1 MATLSY
7 PALRCSQMKD
17 GVQLVLFSAPAT
29 EIDEWAGVPQKKRA
43 SDDAE
48 TTGFQRDE
56 NEKRI
61 DDLVA
66 FMRDPHN
73 VIQNPL
79 LCATQADLC
88 GSVRF
93 VPSTSTDNQAAIP
106 GFLEIEVPDFSSMSL
121 LECMKHVKLL
131 LETRVPDLRTHA
143 VSIEL
148 INQLKQRIEVPASG
162 SEKSTD
168 EVDDQLDTAETSE
181 SPADRAEE
189 QEVTEVVFSDESH
202 ILDFW
207 HELAAR
213 IVILEELRDS
223 EDRQELLGFGIDAMI
238 AFLKPIVVMDGQHRL
253 RGALMTAKRV
263 ANESAEFQEVIEEAI
278 ANGDTPAVAQRR
290 AERYASR
297 ALPVSLLL
305 SGDPAEHV
313 FQFVVVNQKATPIG
327 KALLGTIV
335 STTLSNDELNR
346 VSTRLTKAGIQLE
359 QSRAVAYLSRNP
371 DSPFKDQVETGLA
384 GESGDRLAWSVL
396 ASLVRI
402 FQHLEGGKLFGQ
414 KIDFADKWRRDCVEN
429 SSIVS
434 GHESHGY
441 ETPFAYWSSPDGPW
455 RQVFIEFYKNI
466 RVEFGKE
473 DPESFAYWGLPKS
486 SNLFNKISLW
496 ILGADFFQFL
506 VDRRYG
512 IDSPN
517 DVRNLMLEWLDGVS
531 RDYFNRDWKM
541 AKTKK
546 DAPAIREQWA
556 KLWAD
561 YRKDPQRMPKS
572 TEYRKNI

>member
-1 MATLSY
+1 
-7 PALRCSQMKD
+7 MKN
-17 GVQLVLFSAPAT
+17 GVPLVLFSAPAT
-29 EIDEWAGVPQKKRA
+29 EIDEWAGVPQKKRT

-56 NEKRI
+56 NEKRV
-61 DDLVA
+61 DELVS

-79 LCATQADLC
+79 LCATQSDLC

-93 VPSTSTDNQAAIP
+93 VPSTSNEDQAAVP
-106 GFLEIEVPDFSSMSL
+106 GFLEIEVPDFTSMSL
-121 LECMKHVKLL
+121 LTCMKHVKQL
-131 LETRVPDLRTHA
+131 LESRVPELRTHA

-148 INQLKQRIEVPASG
+148 INQLKQRIEVPP
-162 SEKSTD
+162 SESETPAD
-168 EVDDQLDTAETSE
+168 EADDQIEAADTTE
-181 SPADRAEE
+181 SLADRAEE
-189 QEVTEVVFSDESH
+189 HEVTEVVFSDESH

-213 IVILEELRDS
+213 IHILEELKTLP
-223 EDRQELLGFGIDAMI
+223 DRQELLGFGIDAMI

-263 ANESAEFQEVIEEAI
+263 ANESTEFQEVIEESI
-278 ANGDTPAVAQRR
+278 ANGNTPAVAQRR
-290 AERYASR
+290 AERCASR
-297 ALPVSLLL
+297 DLPISLLL
-305 SGDPAEHV
+305 STDPAEHV

-414 KIDFADKWRRDCVEN
+414 KIDFADKWRRDCLEESNV
-429 SSIVS
+429 VS
-434 GHESHGY
+434 DYESHGY

-455 RQVFIEFYKNI
+455 RQVFIEFYENI
-466 RVEFGKE
+466 RVEFGKD

-486 SNLFNKISLW
+486 SNLFNKISFW

-506 VDRRYG
+506 VDRKYG
-512 IDSPN
+512 IDSPRE
-517 DVRNLMLEWLDGVS
+517 VRELMSEWLDGVS

-546 DAPAIREQWA
+546 DSPAIREQWS

-561 YRKDPQRMPKS
+561 YRKDPQRLPKS

>member
-1 MATLSY
+1 
-7 PALRCSQMKD
+7 MKD

-29 EIDEWAGVPQKKRA
+29 EIDEWAGVPQKKRT

-56 NEKRI
+56 NEKRV
-61 DDLVA
+61 DELVS

-79 LCATQADLC
+79 LCATQSDLC

-93 VPSTSTDNQAAIP
+93 VPSTSDENQAAVP
-106 GFLEIEVPDFSSMSL
+106 GFLEIDVPDFSSMSL
-121 LECMKHVKLL
+121 LSCMKHVKQL
-131 LETRVPDLRTHA
+131 LESRVPELRTHA
-143 VSIEL
+143 VSVEL
-148 INQLKQRIEVPASG
+148 INQMKQRLEVPPTESENPDDEADEQAEAAEAAVG
-162 SEKSTD
+162 S
-168 EVDDQLDTAETSE
+168 
-181 SPADRAEE
+181 ADRAEE

-213 IVILEELRDS
+213 IHILQELRDFG
-223 EDRQELLGFGIDAMI
+223 ERQEFLGFGIDAMI

-263 ANESAEFQEVIEEAI
+263 ANESAEFQDAIEEAI
-278 ANGDTPAVAQRR
+278 ANGDLPAVAQRR
-290 AERYASR
+290 VERNASR
-297 ALPVSLLL
+297 GLPISLLL
-305 SGDPAEHV
+305 STDPAEHV

-371 DSPFKDQVETGLA
+371 ESPFRDQVETGLA

-414 KIDFADKWRRDCVEN
+414 KIDFADKWRRDCLDE
-429 SSIVS
+429 SEIVA
-434 GHESHGY
+434 GY
-441 ETPFAYWSSPDGPW
+441 DTRGYQTPIAYWSSPDGPW
-455 RQVFIEFYKNI
+455 RQVFIEFYKTI
-466 RVEFGKE
+466 RTEFGKE

-506 VDRRYG
+506 VDRHYG
-512 IDSPN
+512 IDSPTE
-517 DVRNLMLEWLDGVS
+517 VRMLIVEWLDGVS

-556 KLWAD
+556 KLWND

>member
-1 MATLSY
+1 MATVSY
-7 PALRCSQMKD
+7 PALRCSQLKN

-29 EIDEWAGVPQKKRA
+29 DIDEWGGVPQKKRT

-56 NEKRI
+56 NEKRV
-61 DDLVA
+61 DELVS

-79 LCATQADLC
+79 LCATQSDLC
-88 GSVRF
+88 GFVRF
-93 VPSTSTDNQAAIP
+93 MPSTSDENQAAVP
-106 GFLEIEVPDFSSMSL
+106 GFLEIEVPDFSNMSL
-121 LECMKHVKLL
+121 LTCMKHVKQL
-131 LETRVPDLRTHA
+131 LESRVPELRTHA

-148 INQLKQRIEVPASG
+148 INQLKQRIEVPP
-162 SEKSTD
+162 SESEHAAD
-168 EVDDQLDTAETSE
+168 EADDLIEAGDTAE

-213 IVILEELRDS
+213 IHILEELKDS
-223 EDRQELLGFGIDAMI
+223 QDRQELLGFGIDAMI

-263 ANESAEFQEVIEEAI
+263 ANESTEFQEVIEEAL
-278 ANGDTPAVAQRR
+278 ASGDTPAVAQRR
-290 AERYASR
+290 AERR
-297 ALPVSLLL
+297 ACRDLPISLLL
-305 SGDPAEHV
+305 STDPAEHV

-414 KIDFADKWRRDCVEN
+414 KIDFADKWRRDCLEESKV
-429 SSIVS
+429 VS
-434 GHESHGY
+434 GYESRGY

-455 RQVFIEFYKNI
+455 RQIFIEFYKNI
-466 RVEFGKE
+466 RAEFGKE

-506 VDRRYG
+506 VDRKYS

-517 DVRNLMLEWLDGVS
+517 EVRNFMTEWLDGVS

-546 DAPAIREQWA
+546 DTPAIREQWS
-556 KLWAD
+556 KLWTD